1 MLDVTPG
8 PWSDP
13 NPPLATASVYVPYP
27 RLLTSFPRSASAHA
41 PHTLRTRSAHAPH
54 TLRFPH
60 PLRVAHQEEV
70 NVAQE
75 RAITDMAVAKQDLSR
90 ERVECTRLQGVVQE
104 FESNAA
110 RHEKAL
116 ALCNGELAEA
126 RGRVDALSGTGAAR
140 ATKLE
145 EATAR
150 CGELEAQLTA
160 SEGESRERGEALERR
175 AAEAEA
181 AAAEQAALGARLAE
195 QSSQRSDAA
204 LQLAAERVRTEALEA
219 DVASMRVTEGS
230 TGAEVD
236 RLRAALEEAA
246 GREKEV
252 VSKLEQE
259 VERARCLEAQL
270 DNMRKEAR
278 ELQESR
284 AALAAQHA
292 GVVGELAEAREG
304 HAALAAEHEVLRAQ
318 HGELGA
324 KLEASEA
331 SVALLEEKVGALKS
345 TLKAEQGERWG
356 AAERLAAAQSE
367 GKVVEETV
375 ASLREQVRKLQ
386 SCHEGAQAEAEA
398 ARAAG
403 EAARVAGEV
412 AKAAAAA
419 KREALERALKDG
431 AKRALDEEHA
441 ARLDVEDQL
450 RKANEMSALLETQC
464 ISNHQTRDKA
474 LAENQTLHGR
484 VAQLESEGG
493 TIRGEAER
501 KEGELRGKLG
511 EARATATS
519 REALLRTCGTKLL
532 ALREGLETDLTCM
545 NCLRLLSHPVTRVE
559 CGHQRCR
566 ECNGADKP
574 PCQECTDGRKEGGV
588 GGGAGGGAATAH
600 RLESLCGR
608 LAFLQQIM
616 GCLQEGGFGI
626 SSDGDDAEAARK
638 PT

>member
-345 TLKAEQGERWG
+345 TLKAEQGERWDPD
-356 AAERLAAAQSE
+356 
-367 GKVVEETV
+367 T
-375 ASLREQVRKLQ
+375 
-386 SCHEGAQAEAEA
+386 
-398 ARAAG
+398 
-403 EAARVAGEV
+403 
-412 AKAAAAA
+412 
-419 KREALERALKDG
+419 
-431 AKRALDEEHA
+431 
-441 ARLDVEDQL
+441 
-450 RKANEMSALLETQC
+450 NP
-464 ISNHQTRDKA
+464 
-474 LAENQTLHGR
+474 
-484 VAQLESEGG
+484 
-493 TIRGEAER
+493 RGER
-501 KEGELRGKLG
+501 
-511 EARATATS
+511 
-519 REALLRTCGTKLL
+519 
-532 ALREGLETDLTCM
+532 
-545 NCLRLLSHPVTRVE
+545 
-559 CGHQRCR
+559 
-566 ECNGADKP
+566 
-574 PCQECTDGRKEGGV
+574 
-588 GGGAGGGAATAH
+588 
-600 RLESLCGR
+600 
-608 LAFLQQIM
+608 
-616 GCLQEGGFGI
+616 I
-626 SSDGDDAEAARK
+626 SSGRIQHRC
-638 PT
+638 